1 MDKIYNDAKTPIFS
15 TRELE
20 VADYISRGFS
30 EKEIADKLH
39 ISRFIVNNHT
49 RHIRANNGLS
59 KNSEIIPAYIAHTKG
74 KKFSL
79 QAIKE
84 LGLGVLLVLLN
95 VCDYTPRF

>member
-39 ISRFIVNNHT
+39 ISRFTVNNHT

-84 LGLGVLLVLLN
+84 LGLGFFL
-95 VCDYTPRF
+95 YF

>member
-39 ISRFIVNNHT
+39 ISRFTVNNHT
-49 RHIRANNGLS
+49 RHIRANN
-59 KNSEIIPAYIAHTKG
+59 ERYG
-74 KKFSL
+74 KCDCPTVMKS
-79 QAIKE
+79 QACKKAKK
-84 LGLGVLLVLLN
+84 VLLSMLVNHRL
-95 VCDYTPRF
+95 

>member
-39 ISRFIVNNHT
+39 ISRFTVKTIQDT
-49 RHIRANNGLS
+49 
-59 KNSEIIPAYIAHTKG
+59 
-74 KKFSL
+74 F
-79 QAIKE
+79 
-84 LGLGVLLVLLN
+84 VLIT
-95 VCDYTPRF
+95 DYPRTQK

>member
-30 EKEIADKLH
+30 
-39 ISRFIVNNHT
+39 VNNHT